1 MYRWWIDGPLCSPA
15 LAIFVSISYIF
26 LFSHP
31 KLPHACSDVAFSF
44 MSEALK
50 LKIHAHL
57 PSFLA
62 WGQFSLHCRFSTEII
77 LQFQLAAQKHV
88 KKNCF
93 KRSELSVRSVPP
105 QVQTPDAHRIMT
117 REGGGK
123 RGRKVG
129 ALFPLTP
136 VCPLPTVFLHSA
148 CRGPDV
154 SRLGCL
160 AKCEEITRA

>member
-1 MYRWWIDGPLCSPA
+1 MRIKRRIDNRWMDLSHI
-15 LAIFVSISYIF
+15 I
-26 LFSHP
+26 LFSVSHP
-31 KLPHACSDVAFSF
+31 KVPHACSDVAFSF
-44 MSEALK
+44 MSEALA
-50 LKIHAHL
+50 LKIHAHF
-57 PSFLA
+57 PFFLT

-77 LQFQLAAQKHV
+77 LQFQPAAGQKHV
-88 KKNCF
+88 GKKCF
-93 KRSELSVRSVPP
+93 KRFELSIRSVPA
-105 QVQTPDAHRIMT
+105 QVQTPDTHRIMT

-129 ALFPLTP
+129 ALLPLTP